1 MTTRDRL
8 MLVGILAVA
17 ILVGGYIKLVAPERQ
32 KASKISA
39 EVASERQQL
48 QSAEAQATEAAN
60 SRNRYAAAYASL
72 VSLGPA
78 VPASGETPSL
88 LYALASAT
96 HNRNVKF
103 QSISATGSGAGAAP
117 ATGPPAGSAGAS
129 AGAAGSAS
137 SQAFSQQP
145 FSFIFGGTFADLYHL
160 LYQLE
165 GFTTQTTAGALHVNG
180 RLLTIDGIQ
189 LAPAQAG
196 AAAGSGASNRH
207 ELIVTVTATAYV
219 LPPGQSPLGGA
230 SPSAPA
236 GLTPASSA
244 PGGSSPTTA
253 AVVKAGP

>member
-48 QSAEAQATEAAN
+48 QSAEAQAAEAAN

-117 ATGPPAGSAGAS
+117 ASGSPAGAS
-129 AGAAGSAS
+129 SGAAGSAS

-165 GFTTQTTAGALHVNG
+165 GFTTQTTAGSLHVNG

-196 AAAGSGASNRH
+196 AAAGSGAGNTH
-207 ELIVTVTATAYV
+207 ELMVTVTATAYV

>member
-48 QSAEAQATEAAN
+48 QSAEAQAAEAAN

-117 ATGPPAGSAGAS
+117 AAGSPAGSAGA
-129 AGAAGSAS
+129 AAAAAAS

-189 LAPAQAG
+189 LAPTQAG
-196 AAAGSGASNRH
+196 AAAGSGAGNKH
-207 ELIVTVTATAYV
+207 ELMVTVTATAYV

-244 PGGSSPTTA
+244 SGGSSPATA